1 MGNAGSSGPPRG
13 DRQKLSDTAPSSPMK
28 EGQAF
33 IFDKKPDTKLVFQG
47 SQEDEEPYYTKG
59 QSQEIAFEAPR
70 PRANTHSE
78 GTTVDENKALPTV
91 FRWEGGGKQVYI
103 SGTFSEWKTLPMV
116 CIICKIYLNFFIPK
130 MVNQSF

>member
-13 DRQKLSDTAPSSPMK
+13 DRQKVNEIVPGSPMK

-33 IFDKKPDTKLVFQG
+33 VFDKKPKLVYQG
-47 SQEDEEPYYTKG
+47 SNEEEEPYYTKG
-59 QSQEIAFEAPR
+59 ASQEIAFEAPR

-78 GTTVDENKALPTV
+78 GTETSKNKALPTV

-116 CIICKIYLNFFIPK
+116 
-130 MVNQSF
+130 S

>member
-13 DRQKLSDTAPSSPMK
+13 DRQKQNDMAPSSPMK

-33 IFDKKPDTKLVFQG
+33 VFDKKPDSKLVYQG

-70 PRANTHSE
+70 PRSNTHSE
-78 GTTVDENKALPTV
+78 GTKVNKNEALPTV

-116 CIICKIYLNFFIPK
+116 CSLHI
-130 MVNQSF
+130 